1 MTWPILALLIIGF
14 VWLAGAFLIG
24 GRYQMAGSDRVIAY
38 KIDRFTGEVWLCQ
51 PSGKRTVV
59 CDPPDK
65 PPDLSGLKPVARP
78 APSADDPTGRL

>member
-1 MTWPILALLIIGF
+1 MTWPIMALLIIGF

-51 PSGKRTVV
+51 PSANERWSATRRTR
-59 CDPPDK
+59 
-65 PPDLSGLKPVARP
+65 DLSGLKPIARP